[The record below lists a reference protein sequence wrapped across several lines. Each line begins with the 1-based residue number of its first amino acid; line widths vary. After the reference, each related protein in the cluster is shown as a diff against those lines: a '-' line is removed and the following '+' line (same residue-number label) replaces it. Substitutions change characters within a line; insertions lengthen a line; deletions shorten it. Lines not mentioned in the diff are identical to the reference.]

1 MSIIDINKYKEK
13 LTIKKKVIIGIIFII
28 LIAIIIGIGIYI
40 KNRNFRE
47 WVDTYIFRKNIE
59 NTDITY
65 IEIDST
71 NNPNIY
77 AYDKYIT
84 VLEKNT
90 LSMYSSNGNKS
101 AEVEIN
107 VSNPI
112 YNSNNKYLCIAEK
125 KGNIIYLI
133 SNGNILWQST
143 VEGEIERINV
153 NKNGYVSVIEK
164 GTSYKNI
171 IIMFNPEGKELFKT
185 YLSSSIAIE
194 TDISGN
200 NEYLAIAEV
209 DTTGAIIQSNIKI
222 ISVEKAKTDP
232 TNSVKYSITGKEG
245 ELITNIKY
253 QDKEKLICM
262 YDTGIHSI
270 ENGQDTEILKFENK
284 TIMAEIKSKN
294 NIVYAVEKSNGI
306 FSASTNLI
314 IKNVSNN
321 NEIIYEVDST
331 VKSIQVY
338 DGNIVI
344 NMGSEA
350 EFINTLGWL
359 QKKYKTHQEIY
370 NIVLGSGIAGIVYRD
385 RVEIINL

>member
-1 MSIIDINKYKEK
+1 MSIIDINKYKER
-13 LTIKKKVIIGIIFII
+13 LTIKKKITLGVILAII
-28 LIAIIIGIGIYI
+28 LIIIIAIMVYI
-40 KNRNFRE
+40 KNATCRE
-47 WVDTYIFRKNIE
+47 WIDTYIFRKNIE

-65 IEIDST
+65 IEIDSA

-84 VLEKNT
+84 ILEKNL
-90 LSMYSSNGNKS
+90 LSMYNSSGNKS
-101 AEVEIN
+101 GEVEVKI
-107 VSNPI
+107 SNPI
-112 YNSNNKYLCIAEK
+112 FSSNNKYLCVAEN
-125 KGNIIYLI
+125 KGNDIYLI
-133 SNGNILWQST
+133 SGENILWQTS
-143 VEGEIERINV
+143 VEGNIEKINV
-153 NKNGYVSVIEK
+153 NKNGYVSVIER

-171 IIMFNPEGKELFKT
+171 IILFNSEGKELFKT
-185 YLSSSIAIE
+185 YLSSSIAVA

-209 DTTGAIIQSNIKI
+209 DTSGAIIQSNIKI

-232 TNSVKYSITGKEG
+232 TNSVKYSIAGNAG
-245 ELITNIKY
+245 DLITNIKY
-253 QDKEKLICM
+253 QDKEKLICI
-262 YDTGIHSI
+262 YDTGIHAL

-284 TIMAEIKSKN
+284 TIMAEIKNKN
-294 NIVYAVEKSNGI
+294 NIVYVVEKSNGI
-306 FSASTNLI
+306 FSASRNII
-314 IKNVSNN
+314 IKNVNNN
-321 NEIIYEVDST
+321 NEIIYQVDST
-331 VKSIQVY
+331 VKSLQVY

-359 QKKYKTHQEIY
+359 QKKYRTNQEIS